1 MTHFGE
7 KGFKIKMK
15 SLLQEASSVQKAID
29 LAWEAA
35 GKPQTFTVKVLDL
48 GSKNFFG
55 WSKTPA
61 IVSIAFEPVTATS
74 SRVFNQPQSG
84 QRSQHSKFGAK
95 ESGRKVQGHHPAK
108 YDGTTEN
115 LKSHEPKVRQPQKQH
130 TSAEKGEGV
139 VREVVAPEGWTQEN
153 VSDISSFL
161 QEVLNLMGSTVA
173 FTTLF
178 EKQILTITFARPVVD
193 DQESERMLY
202 ASLSYLFIQF
212 LKKKYK
218 KRFKG
223 FRLMFAAQ

>member
-1 MTHFGE
+1 
-7 KGFKIKMK
+7 MK

-35 GKPQTFTVKVLDL
+35 GKPQQFTVKVLDP
-48 GSKNFFG
+48 GTKNFLG

-61 IVSIAFEPVTATS
+61 IVSISFEPTGVSS
-74 SRVFNQPQSG
+74 SRVFNQSNTGGRLQHGKQQGARKPQ
-84 QRSQHSKFGAK
+84 
-95 ESGRKVQGHHPAK
+95 VQPGAK
-108 YDGTTEN
+108 YDGSTEN
-115 LKSHEPKVRQPQKQH
+115 LKQHEPKARHTQKQALS
-130 TSAEKGEGV
+130 TEAKADGV
-139 VREVVAPEGWTQEN
+139 KEIVTPEGWTQEN
-153 VSDISSFL
+153 VADISNFL
-161 QEVLNLMGSTVA
+161 QEVLDLMGSTVA

-178 EKQILTITFARPVVD
+178 EKQVLTITFVRPVVD

>member
-1 MTHFGE
+1 
-7 KGFKIKMK
+7 MK

-35 GKPQTFTVKVLDL
+35 GKPQQFTVKVLDQ
-48 GSKNFFG
+48 GTKNFFG

-61 IVSIAFEPVTATS
+61 IVSISFEPVGGSS
-74 SRVFNQPQSG
+74 SRVFNHQSASGRVQHAKQHTNRKSQAQSG
-84 QRSQHSKFGAK
+84 
-95 ESGRKVQGHHPAK
+95 VK
-108 YDGTTEN
+108 YDGSNDN
-115 LKSHEPKVRQPQKQH
+115 LKIHEPKPRQQQKQVLAPEVKSEA
-130 TSAEKGEGV
+130 TK
-139 VREVVAPEGWTQEN
+139 EVVTPEGWTQEN
-153 VSDISSFL
+153 VTDITVFL
-161 QEVLNLMGSTVA
+161 QEVLDLMGSTVA

-193 DQESERMLY
+193 DPESERMLY